1 MAVIELARTDVV
13 TVAPDAGV
21 ADVAS
26 LMDEASVGSV
36 VVVEDERPVGLVT
49 DRDLAL
55 AVVSRGA
62 DPASLAAS
70 DVMTADPVTVDASDS
85 IYEALSRASEAG
97 VRRVPVVD
105 GDGRLA
111 GIATFDDFLVLLASE
126 LGKLSTIVQAES
138 PPY

>member
-1 MAVIELARTDVV
+1 MAIIELARTDVV
-13 TVAPDAGV
+13 TVAPDAD
-21 ADVAS
+21 AAAVAS

-36 VVVEDERPVGLVT
+36 VVVEDGRPVGLVT

-62 DPASLAAS
+62 DPASLDAS
-70 DVMTADPVTVDASDS
+70 DVMSADPFTVHEGES
-85 IYEALSRASEAG
+85 IYDVLSATSEAG

-105 GDGRLA
+105 DDGALA
-111 GIATFDDFLVLLASE
+111 GIVTFDDFLVLLASE
-126 LGKLSTIVQAES
+126 VGNLSAIVQAES